1 MVLYVPRIEASMPIL
16 RNILLMTAKRYK
28 ALALP
33 LPKEFCRLAIM
44 NPGESF
50 GLLTGLGNSFVRLWG
65 GWVPAFL
72 RDIMVIEPLT
82 TLDCYDSIDRLRRFV
97 DLGVEIAR
105 LVIRFR
111 LSGRVDYDEWLRLF
125 RRNMIS
131 LVPPDRPVVVID
143 DYAYFIEN
151 YTRVSNVILL
161 GPLIPTPID
170 LVALIT
176 SGKLSI
182 DYLAGGAVNYAISYI
197 GGDYVVVSRDLTEAF
212 LRLINNREYMS
223 FVRSAGLPI
232 IT

>member
-1 MVLYVPRIEASMPIL
+1 MDLVLYVPRIEASMPIL

-50 GLLTGLGNSFVRLWG
+50 RLLTGLGSSFARLW

-82 TLDCYDSIDRLRRFV
+82 TLDCYDSIDRLRRSV
-97 DLGVEIAR
+97 ELGVEIAR

-125 RRNMIS
+125 RRNTIS

-161 GPLIPTPID
+161 GPLIPTLID
-170 LVALIT
+170 LVALIS

-182 DYLAGGAVNYAISYI
+182 DYLAEAVNYAIGYI
-197 GGDYVVVSRDLTEAF
+197 GDYVVVSRDLTEAF